1 MKTKNAK
8 TRSLAGI
15 AAAIAVCGAVNA
27 EPFAPYTHAPQAPAE
42 SAQQQPLGGKAA
54 GYWSPIG
61 RPTDPCP
68 YFPTPGAPCY
78 PL

>member
-8 TRSLAGI
+8 TRALAGI
-15 AAAIAVCGAVNA
+15 AAAIAVCGVVNA
-27 EPFAPYTHAPQAPAE
+27 EPFAPFAPQAPAE
-42 SAQQQPLGGKAA
+42 SAQQQPVGGKAA

-68 YFPTPGAPCY
+68 YFPTPGTPCY

>member
-15 AAAIAVCGAVNA
+15 AAAIAMCGAVNA
-27 EPFAPYTHAPQAPAE
+27 EPFAPYAPQAPAPAA
-42 SAQQQPLGGKAA
+42 SIQQAPWDGKAV
-54 GYWSPIG
+54 GYWSPVG
-61 RPTDPCP
+61 GPTDPCP
-68 YFPTPGAPCY
+68 YFPTPGSPCY